1 MKILRCIRGA
11 IPARARRGQKGV
23 CPLLILLVMGF
34 TLLAASCGYHEGG
47 RGALLPPDVKT
58 IAVPIFTNQTP
69 QFRIEQQLTAAVT
82 QEFIERTSYRITQNP
97 AEADAVLRGTVK
109 QIRQGVVTFNPQTGS
124 ATTLQIEVVA
134 GVELT
139 DLHSKKVI
147 FSNPDYI
154 FREQYQVSPTAST
167 LIEEDRPALDRLS
180 QEFARTLVTDILEN
194 F

>member
-1 MKILRCIRGA
+1 MNLWSHIGCR
-11 IPARARRGQKGV
+11 IPGEGQLGPRSV
-23 CPLLILLVMGF
+23 CTLMM
-34 TLLAASCGYHEGG
+34 LLAIGFAGLASSCGYHEGG
-47 RGALLPPDVKT
+47 RGALLPPDIKT
-58 IAVPIFTNQTP
+58 IAVPIFINQTP

-97 AEADAVLRGTVK
+97 TQADAVLRGTVK

-139 DLHSKKVI
+139 DLRTKKVI